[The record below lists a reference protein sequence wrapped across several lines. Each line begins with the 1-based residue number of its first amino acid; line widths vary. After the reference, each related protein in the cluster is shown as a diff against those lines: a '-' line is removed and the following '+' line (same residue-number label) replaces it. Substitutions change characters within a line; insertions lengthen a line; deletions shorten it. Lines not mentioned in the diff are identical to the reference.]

1 MGVGAASNREELF
14 QQPLCCTSFISEAG
28 AAARGWGGVGERNL
42 FVLVRGMG
50 ETRELSSLCSL
61 CSLCSLT
68 VEASGERQY
77 LPARDLQQ
85 IRQAVEVR
93 GLPREMCAVALFLL
107 EISVAC
113 KNG

>member
-1 MGVGAASNREELF
+1 MLRGRRSGLEPRGAL
-14 QQPLCCTSFISEAG
+14 P
-28 AAARGWGGVGERNL
+28 AAALLHLLHLRGRSRSGRNEGAGERNL

-50 ETRELSSLCSL
+50 ETRELSSL

-107 EISVAC
+107 EISVAR